1 MTRLTSKGIYTV
13 KIRNHPYT
21 IIPSK
26 SEIMRRGEYKYW
38 TLEMNLQ
45 LKDQQLKTISYTY
58 RLLYQN
64 FRVTTGQKP
73 TIDTHTN
80 KSNQLKYNAKG
91 SHQSTKGENKRRR
104 EEKRGTATNPKQL
117 MKWQ

>member
-1 MTRLTSKGIYTV
+1 MLP
-13 KIRNHPYT
+13 NP
-21 IIPSK
+21 
-26 SEIMRRGEYKYW
+26 EIGRRGGYKCR
-38 TLEMNLQ
+38 TLEMHFQ
-45 LKDQQLKTISYTY
+45 LRDQQLKTIIERER
-58 RLLYQN
+58 RLSQN

-104 EEKRGTATNPKQL
+104 EEKRATATNPKQL

>member
-1 MTRLTSKGIYTV
+1 MHNYATKIKNPEKRRVQLQDTGDAVAIKETNNLKQSERERRLS
-13 KIRNHPYT
+13 
-21 IIPSK
+21 
-26 SEIMRRGEYKYW
+26 
-38 TLEMNLQ
+38 
-45 LKDQQLKTISYTY
+45 
-58 RLLYQN
+58 QN
-64 FRVTTGQKP
+64 FRVTIGQKP

-104 EEKRGTATNPKQL
+104 EEKRATATNPKQL